1 MADDPGPDL
10 AEAFAQI
17 ARSLI
22 AETNLQA
29 SLQRIVSLAV
39 ETIGTC
45 DYAGTSGIEDEV
57 VTSPASSGAVPA
69 LVDKIQ
75 YDRRGTVHRRHQ
87 GAQGISDGELSG
99 ERRWPNFTQ
108 RAVAESGIES
118 ILSLRLFANET
129 TDGRSQSLFHPDRRL
144 R

>member
-1 MADDPGPDL
+1 MQSIPWPQRLAVGKMADDPGPDL

-45 DYAGTSGIEDEV
+45 DYAGTSGIEER
-57 VTSPASSGAVPA
+57 SGDIARLERCSTGA
-69 LVDKIQ
+69 
-75 YDRRGTVHRRHQ
+75 RRQ
-87 GAQGISDGELSG
+87 D
-99 ERRWPNFTQ
+99 
-108 RAVAESGIES
+108 S
-118 ILSLRLFANET
+118 I
-129 TDGRSQSLFHPDRRL
+129 
-144 R
+144 